1 MKSDGRA
8 VALGENWTG
17 GGDVVV
23 VVVVAAAAVALLLLV
38 LVLLGGVME
47 KVLAQADE
55 YSGNC
60 QRGNAG
66 SKIPF

>member
-8 VALGENWTG
+8 VAFGENWTG
-17 GGDVVV
+17 GGDV

>member
-17 GGDVVV
+17 GGDV